1 MNWFTAENRNLHGDK
16 MSTTTTAPPVVAAQ
30 TGEIKLFQKWSF
42 KEIKVNDLGL
52 QRYLNL
58 TPMVAPHSM
67 GRHEH
72 QRFRKANVN
81 VVERLINNLM
91 RPGKNSGK
99 KAKSANIVKHAFE
112 IIHLKSGKNPIEVL
126 VRAVENSAP
135 CEDTTRVSY
144 GGVVYHLSVDVAPQR
159 RIDLAIRH
167 ISEGP
172 RKASANT
179 SRSIEECVA
188 DELLMASN
196 NDIKSAG
203 VAKRNEIERVA
214 QSSR

>member
-1 MNWFTAENRNLHGDK
+1 MAFNVTL
-16 MSTTTTAPPVVAAQ
+16 
-30 TGEIKLFQKWSF
+30 I
-42 KEIKVNDLGL
+42 
-52 QRYLNL
+52 

-81 VVERLINNLM
+81 IVERLINNLM
-91 RPGKNSGK
+91 RPGKNAGK
-99 KAKSANIVKHAFE
+99 KAKCTNIVKQAFE
-112 IIHLKSGKNPIEVL
+112 IINLRTGKNPVEVL
-126 VRAVENSAP
+126 VRAVERSAP
-135 CEDTTRVSY
+135 CEDTTRISY

-159 RIDLAIRH
+159 RIDLAVRH
-167 ISEGP
+167 ITEGA
-172 RKASANT
+172 RNASANT
-179 SRSIEECVA
+179 PKSIEECVA
-188 DELLMASN
+188 DELILAAN

>member
-1 MNWFTAENRNLHGDK
+1 
-16 MSTTTTAPPVVAAQ
+16 MSTQTTVAQ
-30 TGEIKLFQKWSF
+30 PQEIKLFQKWSF
-42 KEIKVNDLGL
+42 KDISVVDIGL

-72 QRFRKANVN
+72 QRFRKAKVN
-81 VVERLINNLM
+81 IVERLINGLM
-91 RPGKNSGK
+91 RSGKNSGK
-99 KAKSANIVKHAFE
+99 KAKATNIVKEAFE
-112 IIHLKSGKNPIEVL
+112 IINVKTGKNPIEVL
-126 VRAVENSAP
+126 VKAVENASP
-135 CEDTTRVSY
+135 CEDTTRISY

-167 ISEGP
+167 ITEGA
-172 RKASANT
+172 RT
-179 SRSIEECVA
+179 SSLNNPRSIQETLA
-188 DELLMASN
+188 DELILAAN
-196 NDIKSAG
+196 KDIKSAA

>member
-1 MNWFTAENRNLHGDK
+1 MI
-16 MSTTTTAPPVVAAQ
+16 TTSIPQ
-30 TGEIKLFQKWSF
+30 NEIKLFQKWSF
-42 KEIKVNDLGL
+42 KDAKVEDIGL

-58 TPMVAPHSM
+58 TPMTTPHSM

-81 VVERLINNLM
+81 IVERLINGLM

-99 KAKSANIVKHAFE
+99 KAKAANMVKQAFE
-112 IIHLKSGKNPIEVL
+112 IMNLRTGKNPIEVL
-126 VRAVENSAP
+126 VKAIENSAP
-135 CEDTTRVSY
+135 CEDTTRLSY

-167 ISEGP
+167 ITEG
-172 RKASANT
+172 ASAAVKNNPL
-179 SRSIEECVA
+179 SIQEA
-188 DELLMASN
+188 IANELILAAIK
-196 NDIKSAG
+196 DIKSAG

>member
-1 MNWFTAENRNLHGDK
+1 
-16 MSTTTTAPPVVAAQ
+16 MSTTSATTTPPPTLAAPS
-30 TGEIKLFQKWSF
+30 EIKLFQKWSF
-42 KEIKVNDLGL
+42 KEIKVNDVGL

-81 VVERLINNLM
+81 IVERVLNDLM

-99 KAKSANIVKHAFE
+99 KAKAANIVRQAFE
-112 IIHLKSGKNPIEVL
+112 IINLRTGKNPIEIL

-135 CEDTTRVSY
+135 CEDTTRISY

-167 ISEGP
+167 ITEGA
-172 RKASANT
+172 RAASANNPKT
-179 SRSIEECVA
+179 IEECIA
-188 DELLMASN
+188 DELILAAN

-203 VAKRNEIERVA
+203 VAKRHEIERVA

>member
-1 MNWFTAENRNLHGDK
+1 
-16 MSTTTTAPPVVAAQ
+16 MSQKQEAAN
-30 TGEIKLFQKWSF
+30 TEIKLFQKWSF
-42 KEIKVNDLGL
+42 KDVQVKDIGL

-72 QRFRKANVN
+72 QRFRKARVN
-81 VVERLINNLM
+81 VIERLINSLM

-99 KAKSANIVKHAFE
+99 KAKAANIVRQAFE
-112 IIHLKSGKNPIEVL
+112 IINLRTNKNPVEVL
-126 VRAVENSAP
+126 VKAVENSSP
-135 CEDTTRVSY
+135 CEDTTRISY

-159 RIDLAIRH
+159 RIDLAVRH
-167 ISEGP
+167 ITEGA
-172 RKASANT
+172 RAASVNNP
-179 SRSIEECVA
+179 RSIEECLA
-188 DELLMASN
+188 DELVLAAN

-203 VAKRNEIERVA
+203 ISKRHEIERVA